1 MQEQKTWG
9 MLIKHLSNEDSN
21 EEKKLFSKWMN
32 ENEKNKILFKNVKML
47 WEDKNSTDE
56 SLTFRERFS
65 KQKIKDFIVNQAIG
79 NLVGFSIGIW
89 VTATF
94 SHYVLEKRGI
104 HNLFGLAGR
113 KKIAVNEIPEWLQS
127 GIAILMGFIALEL
140 INHFLKSKKHLMI
153 WEYFKKSYI
162 SMKEGA
168 KNSAN

>member
-21 EEKKLFSKWMN
+21 EEKKLFLKWMN

-79 NLVGFSIGIW
+79 TWLV
-89 VTATF
+89 
-94 SHYVLEKRGI
+94 L
-104 HNLFGLAGR
+104 
-113 KKIAVNEIPEWLQS
+113 
-127 GIAILMGFIALEL
+127 ALE
-140 INHFLKSKKHLMI
+140 
-153 WEYFKKSYI
+153 Y
-162 SMKEGA
+162 G
-168 KNSAN
+168 